1 MEDQLMNE
9 LLKKLGFDKKVII
22 LSIVLITVTLLT
34 FSIVISNRMKAQS
47 TALIEAKVDSAVL
60 LLSKTS
66 ADFLWQMNNGPLA
79 SIIEEVKQD
88 PEIDFI
94 QVTGSGGSHFAGD
107 QIEEDFLAKRQHKEM
122 DIIGQDSSTLGK
134 LRLVYNTDS
143 VEANIKNNNI
153 FVFFLSIFSLI
164 FSGVILYIAM
174 RSIIKSVYRVLHNV
188 DDSSG
193 ETAKVSSGLQETSEN
208 ISRFSSDQ
216 IRFVQETSAGVAQ
229 MSSTIDRSQDIS
241 RAANAS
247 SKQLQQKSNEGQ
259 TALENFSKS
268 MEELTHSSEELA
280 EIVEIFSQIQS
291 ETQVIKDI
299 VRKTQLLSF
308 NASIEAERA
317 GQHGRGFT
325 VVASEVGELAKLSG
339 VASQKIEKLLEN
351 SNKKVA
357 STVDEMRDR
366 IQNGKGLLEG
376 TQSVFTEFQFQAG
389 EIGKLSV
396 DLDQALSEQTIG
408 VQKVADSITEIQ
420 ALSDRSAEEGGRLR
434 EASGILRS
442 NVESLTKNKNR
453 LGRIMGL
460 KKVG

>member
-1 MEDQLMNE
+1 MTE

-66 ADFLWQMNNGPLA
+66 ADFLWQMNNGPLS

-94 QVTGSGGSHFAGD
+94 QVVGAGGGHFAGD
-107 QIEEDFLAKRQHKEM
+107 QIEEDFLAKRKFKEM
-122 DIIGQDSSTLGK
+122 DIVGQDGSNLGK
-134 LRLVYNTDS
+134 LRLVYNTNS

-153 FVFFLSIFSLI
+153 FVFVLSIFSLI
-164 FSGVILYIAM
+164 FSGVVLYIAM
-174 RSIIKSVYRVLHNV
+174 RSIIKSVYKVLHNV
-188 DDSSG
+188 DNSSG
-193 ETAKVSSGLQETSEN
+193 ETEKVSSGLQETSEN

-241 RAANAS
+241 KAANAS
-247 SKQLQQKSNEGQ
+247 SKQLQLKSNEGQ
-259 TALENFSKS
+259 TALQNFAQS

-280 EIVEIFSQIQS
+280 EIVEIFNQIQS

-357 STVDEMRDR
+357 STVDEMRNR

-408 VQKVADSITEIQ
+408 VQKVAESITEIQ
-420 ALSDRSAEEGGRLR
+420 ALSDKSAEEGGRLK